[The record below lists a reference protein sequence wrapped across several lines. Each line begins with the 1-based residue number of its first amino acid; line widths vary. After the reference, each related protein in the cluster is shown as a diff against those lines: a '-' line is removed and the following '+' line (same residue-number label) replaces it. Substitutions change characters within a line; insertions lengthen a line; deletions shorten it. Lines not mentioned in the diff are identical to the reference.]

1 MCEKC
6 VASGLSRRNLIRGGG
21 AALALAATAGFDM
34 SSAPAH
40 AEEAMPVS
48 PEEALQRLIEGN
60 ARYVAN
66 KPINTDFSVNRSKRS
81 AGQAPFAAIVSC
93 ADSRVAPELIFDQG
107 PGDLFVVRVAGN
119 FINEDGLASLEF
131 GTAVLGLKLIVVLG
145 HTACGAVVATIDVIE
160 NGTELPGH
168 LPSLANALKPA
179 VESAMAAKPD
189 DLLAAATME
198 NAKLNAAYAA
208 SAGPILSDLKTSG
221 KLGTA
226 AAVSDLD
233 TGKVEFAS

>member
-1 MCEKC
+1 M
-6 VASGLSRRNLIRGGG
+6 
-21 AALALAATAGFDM
+21 
-34 SSAPAH
+34 
-40 AEEAMPVS
+40 
-48 PEEALQRLIEGN
+48 QRLIDGN

-226 AAVSDLD
+226 AAVYDLD

>member
-1 MCEKC
+1 MCHLCLTNKPTRR
-6 VASGLSRRNLIRGGG
+6 GLITGG
-21 AALALAATAGFDM
+21 AAALAVAATTGFDLTT
-34 SSAPAH
+34 PAL
-40 AEEAMPVS
+40 ADEAMPVT
-48 PEEALQRLIEGN
+48 PDEALQRLIEGN

-66 KPINTDFSVNRSKRS
+66 EPINTDFSVNRSKRS
-81 AGQAPFAAIVSC
+81 AGQRPFAAIVSC

-145 HTACGAVVATIDVIE
+145 HSACGAVVATIDVVE

-168 LPSLANALKPA
+168 LPSLANAIKPA
-179 VESAMAAKPD
+179 VESAMKSDPD
-189 DLLAAATME
+189 DLLVTATME
-198 NAKLNAAYAA
+198 NAKLNAAAA
-208 SAGPILSDLKTSG
+208 AKAGPILSDLSKSG

-226 AAVSDLD
+226 AGVYDLD
-233 TGKVEFAS
+233 TGKVEFA